1 MRNTTQLTHALGLL
15 LTIAVVAACH
25 RNSETSKTDIRS
37 APLSESE
44 EGMMVDVPNALG
56 FRRVAVR
63 QDGNYLEGI
72 LDKHQRQIV
81 PLLSNLLVHE
91 IEGDLALV
99 QFGTKFLFIPLGDE
113 AVSREELEEVAGFQ
127 YATPYRCDLALVVLN
142 DRWFYIRRDGQRA
155 FQEDFDFAES
165 FHFDRALVKV
175 GSRYRI
181 LDTRG
186 ETVAKLDYDQVNS
199 QSPWCWQV
207 TKVEGGKFLSGF
219 VDLNGQLLTD
229 LVYEE
234 VGTYD
239 PLTKRIRVAQRD
251 LYGFLDENAKVAIP
265 LIYEYAEV
273 FDHGKA
279 RVELRGRDFFIDPN
293 GVELSE

>member
-1 MRNTTQLTHALGLL
+1 MT
-15 LTIAVVAACH
+15 
-25 RNSETSKTDIRS
+25 
-37 APLSESE
+37 
-44 EGMMVDVPNALG
+44 DVPNEHG
-56 FRRVAVR
+56 FRRIVIR
-63 QDGNYLEGI
+63 QNGNYLEGI
-72 LDKHQRQIV
+72 LDKHQREIIP
-81 PLLSNLLVHE
+81 PLADLLVHE

-99 QFGTKFLFIPLGDE
+99 QFGRKFLFIPLGDE

-127 YATPYRCDLALVVLN
+127 YATPYRCELALVVLD

-155 FQEDFDFAES
+155 FHEDFDFAEP

-181 LDTRG
+181 LDTHG
-186 ETVAKLDYDQVNS
+186 ETVANLPYDQVNS
-199 QSPWCWQV
+199 QSPWCWQA
-207 TKVEGGKFLSGF
+207 TNVEGGKFLSGF

-239 PLTKRIRVAQRD
+239 PQTKRIRVAQKDR
-251 LYGFLDENAKVAIP
+251 YGFLDEYAKVAIP

-293 GVELSE
+293 GVELTE